1 MSRTLSQLKQSHPIV
16 ITVAFIS
23 LISLASAT
31 SAQSAVH
38 GAANERPGRVDYSAA
53 ASTLNLSRDLVRL
66 GIAAQNLTPNDPS
79 LDAGPLFQAA
89 IQYIQNNPVQVLT
102 VDPGS
107 YYVLTSQTQGQYLI
121 FESITDLTV
130 DFQGSSVFFQ
140 QGLLRGFDVSDCQRF
155 TLENVTIDSLVPRFT
170 QVQLTAVDPA
180 NGILSYALL
189 PGWADPATFTNSVF
203 GTPQLYALIFRDG
216 TEIPGTGLTYL
227 NYPVTSPALTLVPN
241 GPPWQQSGT
250 LSTLMP
256 GDTIVVEDRSGAEA
270 ISVENGDSITLSN
283 IEIHGTGGG
292 FAVQVGQ
299 SSNSTAENIRITP
312 RPGALVAS
320 NADGIH
326 FTGSLRNNHIRNCY
340 VRGTM
345 DDALAMDSE
354 YIATIVSQPGPRQLT
369 VTRQDSIRF
378 PNGSEVNFVGTATGV
393 EQAGATIVSQDPP
406 DSVNVGFFDQVNLTF
421 DRDLPPTTLGD
432 GLVFGAPDMRGS
444 GSSIEDNLVED
455 SFGRG
460 MFLGGLENVV
470 IQRNV
475 IRRLSNAGINVSQ
488 VTVPNGGSGVPSH
501 GISIQSNSIQDVLG
515 PAATGAGGAFAT
527 QAAIIV
533 DSSDPNFDFITS
545 PVNSNISIV
554 NNYVAGSGRAGI
566 WIGEL
571 DTGQVSNNV
580 IVRWNQ
586 FPELP
591 VWGDN
596 PFPGDFAQPLVERFS
611 QNLDTANNFIQM
623 DSTLNGPVGLTPS
636 SATVR
641 RRKSEGSIAVQAN
654 VPNFSWT
661 AVSDSG
667 WLTVTGGASG
677 GGNGMVTY
685 SVAPNRSD
693 SPRTGTIT
701 VAGVAFRLMQAG
713 RAPAQ

>member
-1 MSRTLSQLKQSHPIV
+1 MRITLSQLKQSHPIV
-16 ITVAFIS
+16 IAAAFIF

-31 SAQSAVH
+31 PAQSSAHV
-38 GAANERPGRVDYSAA
+38 AANENQKSSRYSASA
-53 ASTLNLSRDLVRL
+53 VTLNLSRDLVRL
-66 GIAAQNLTPNDPS
+66 GIAAQNLTPNNPS

-89 IQYIQNNPVQVLT
+89 IQYIGNNPVQVLT

-107 YYVLTSQTQGQYLI
+107 YYFLTSQTETQYLI

-170 QVQLTAVDPA
+170 QVQLTAVDPV
-180 NGILSYALL
+180 NGILSYTLL
-189 PGWADPATFTNSVF
+189 PGWADPATFTNTVF
-203 GTPQLYALIFRDG
+203 GTPQLYALIFRNG
-216 TEIPGTGLTYL
+216 AEVPGTGLTYL
-227 NYPVTSPALTLVPN
+227 SFPVTSPTLTLVPN

-299 SSNSTAENIRITP
+299 TSNSTAENIRITP
-312 RPGALVAS
+312 RPGAFVAS

-340 VRGTM
+340 VKGTM

-369 VTRQDSIRF
+369 VTRQDSVRF
-378 PNGSEVNFVGTATGV
+378 PNGSQVNFVGTATGV
-393 EQAGATIVSQDPP
+393 EQTGATIVSQDPP

-421 DRDLPPTTLGD
+421 DRDLPSVPPGD
-432 GLVFGAPDMRGS
+432 GLVFGAPDMRGG

-475 IRRLSNAGINVSQ
+475 IRRLPNTGINVFQ
-488 VTVPNGGSGVPSH
+488 VTVPNAGSGVPSH
-501 GISIQSNSIQDVLG
+501 GITIQSNSIEDVLG
-515 PAATGAGGAFAT
+515 PAATGAGGAAAT

-533 DSSDPNFDFITS
+533 NSNDPNFDFITS

-554 NNYVAGSGRAGI
+554 SNYVAGSGRAGI
-566 WIGEL
+566 WIGEV
-571 DTGQVSNNV
+571 DTGEVSNNV

-586 FPELP
+586 HPELP

-596 PFPGDFAQPLVERFS
+596 PFPDDFAQPLVERFS
-611 QNLDTANNFIQM
+611 QNLDTANNLIEM
-623 DSTLNGPVGLTPS
+623 DSTLSGPVSLTPS
-636 SATVR
+636 SATIR
-641 RRKSEGSIAVQAN
+641 RRRSEGSITVKAN
-654 VPNFSWT
+654 VPNFAWT
-661 AVSDSG
+661 AVSDSD
-667 WLTVTGGASG
+667 WLTVVDGGSG
-677 GGNGMVTY
+677 SGYGTVAY
-685 SVAPNRSD
+685 SVAPNRSV

-701 VAGVAFRLMQAG
+701 VAGVPFTLTQAG
-713 RAPAQ
+713 RAAE